1 MYGCTLGPIHKPM
14 SPAVAVM
21 LPRHPSAKP
30 QLQFDSTGEGERE
43 KVRPVEAFG
52 CSSRGSAS
60 DKSGYLS
67 KLKLKL
73 ARGSQQEDL
82 DRPCVNQW
90 QEHATVLL
98 YYRLLACEEV
108 RALSNARCAEE
119 QNGPKSTHHLVDLAW
134 QT

>member
-1 MYGCTLGPIHKPM
+1 MEGRKPEQLVRLASSVTIHK
-14 SPAVAVM
+14 VNK
-21 LPRHPSAKP
+21 SAYG
-30 QLQFDSTGEGERE
+30 T
-43 KVRPVEAFG
+43 
-52 CSSRGSAS
+52 
-60 DKSGYLS
+60 